1 MMLVMLIVA
10 STCCA
15 PFTYGQIM
23 DFGNVLG
30 VAQGKSPWS
39 SENDYYYDTLNP
51 EHAQPVI
58 TSPAQQF
65 LINEGDNVVFPC
77 VVTNLGEYNLIWRHG
92 DKLLWIL
99 LEKNGERLEQE
110 MTMGDS
116 RLSLEGTALSL
127 RDVQGE
133 DAGSYTCEISSKP
146 PRTLNH
152 TLDVRVPPAVF
163 PANNRSVVTVKMGS
177 SVTIA
182 CLPYGKP
189 RPSIT
194 WSLKGRKLTRAPSG
208 NRLVVTN
215 AQPEDNGMYTCTA
228 DNGAPTTAK
237 AVITLQVMFPP
248 KVRVEEEEVITGVS
262 YSATLACFV
271 EAEPMAKVNWYRKG
285 DIPVDPLRL
294 VKKMDVRRRYSL
306 QFDMVTLEDFGV
318 YTCNATN
325 YMGNSSAV
333 IHLTG
338 RPKPVRYFSSPQG
351 DENTTYT
358 LVWDVESYAPVL
370 TYTISYGNESDP
382 EDQWV
387 NLMVPGTS
395 SSSSLHSSSHTFD
408 NLQPGATYNVQV
420 TATNEFGESDVNET
434 FAFST
439 LREAG
444 NISPEGDKPTGDQH
458 PHPPSHQSQDVV
470 SETDEEEEPS
480 QVTPIKDAATVGTT
494 DGEGAKPTLQEP
506 QVIHDGVATAESSA
520 SAQDSAAPTLTP
532 AERRTQMG
540 AFLTAIILSCF
551 FS

>member
-10 STCCA
+10 STCC
-15 PFTYGQIM
+15 
-23 DFGNVLG
+23 GNVLG

-439 LREAG
+439 LRE
-444 NISPEGDKPTGDQH
+444 
-458 PHPPSHQSQDVV
+458 
-470 SETDEEEEPS
+470 ETDEEEEPS

>member
-1 MMLVMLIVA
+1 MTTTTTP
-10 STCCA
+10 ST
-15 PFTYGQIM
+15 P
-23 DFGNVLG
+23 
-30 VAQGKSPWS
+30 P
-39 SENDYYYDTLNP
+39 
-51 EHAQPVI
+51 HAQPVI
-58 TSPAQQF
+58 TSHAQQ
-65 LINEGDNVVFPC
+65 LMIDEGDQVELPC

-92 DKLLWIL
+92 NEILWIL
-99 LEKNGERLEQE
+99 LEKHGERLEQE
-110 MTMGDS
+110 MTTRDS
-116 RLSLEGTALSL
+116 RLSLEGTALNL
-127 RDVQGE
+127 RDAQAG
-133 DAGSYTCEISSKP
+133 DAGTYTCEVSTKP

-152 TLDVRVPPAVF
+152 TLDVRVPPTVF
-163 PANNRSVVTVKMGS
+163 PAHNRSVVTVKMGS

-182 CLPYGKP
+182 CHPYGNP

-194 WSLKGRKLTRAPSG
+194 WNLKGRKLTRVPSG

-248 KVRVEEEEVITGVS
+248 RVRAEEEEVITGIS
-262 YSATLACFV
+262 YGATLACFV
-271 EAEPMAKVNWYRKG
+271 EAEPMARVNWYRKG

-294 VKKMDVRRRYSL
+294 PKKVDARRRYSL

-351 DENTTYT
+351 EENTTYT

-408 NLQPGATYNVQV
+408 NLQPGATYHVQV

-439 LREAG
+439 LQEAG

-470 SETDEEEEPS
+470 SETDEEEESS
-480 QVTPIKDAATVGTT
+480 QVTPIKDAAPFGTT

>member
-1 MMLVMLIVA
+1 MLVVLIVA
-10 STCCA
+10 STCC
-15 PFTYGQIM
+15 
-23 DFGNVLG
+23 GNVLG
-30 VAQGKSPWS
+30 VAQGSPWNS
-39 SENDYYYDTLNP
+39 DNDYYYDTLNP
-51 EHAQPVI
+51 AHAQPVI
-58 TSPAQQF
+58 TSPAQHF
-65 LINEGDNVVFPC
+65 MVNEGEHVVLPC
-77 VVTNLGEYNLIWRHG
+77 AVNNLGEYNLVWRHG
-92 DKLLWIL
+92 NEILWIL
-99 LEKNGERLEQE
+99 LEKHGERLEQE
-110 MTMGDS
+110 MTTRDS
-116 RLSLEGTALSL
+116 RLSLAGTALSL
-127 RDVQGE
+127 QDAQEGDV
-133 DAGSYTCEISSKP
+133 GSYTCEVSSKP

-152 TLDVRVPPAVF
+152 TLDVRVPPTVF
-163 PANNRSVVTVKMGS
+163 PAHNRSVVTVKMGS

-182 CLPYGKP
+182 CHPYGNP
-189 RPSIT
+189 RPTIT
-194 WSLKGRKLTRAPSG
+194 WSVKRCEWLIASLHVSQGRKLTRASTG
-208 NRLVVTN
+208 NRLMVTN
-215 AQPEDNGMYTCTA
+215 AQPEDNGIYTCTA
-228 DNGAPTTAK
+228 DNGAPTTAE

-248 KVRVEEEEVITGVS
+248 KVRAEEEEVITGIS
-262 YSATLACFV
+262 YGATLACFV

-294 VKKMDVRRRYSL
+294 AKKVDARRRYSL

-351 DENTTYT
+351 EENTTYT

-382 EDQWV
+382 EEQWV
-387 NLMVPGTS
+387 SLVVPGTS
-395 SSSSLHSSSHTFD
+395 SLSSLHSTSHTFD
-408 NLQPGATYNVQV
+408 NLQPGATYHVQV

-439 LREAG
+439 LRE
-444 NISPEGDKPTGDQH
+444 
-458 PHPPSHQSQDVV
+458 
-470 SETDEEEEPS
+470 ETDEEEEPS
-480 QVTPIKDAATVGTT
+480 QVTPIQDAAPIGTT